1 MSSYRFVGKLCGYLC
16 EGCNEPLAGARVRL
30 YRAVRETTER
40 AVANPKDTFASVG
53 PNEIEAKASR
63 LIAEAEVD
71 DKGGFTFE
79 LGADQKYGGEAFEID
94 VYCATVPHRKPTPK
108 APAPRQFSITTL
120 QPQWRELGD
129 VLVAGWE
136 YCISARFWCY
146 LRGLFGAWTI
156 CGHVKICKTGAPL
169 GGVRV
174 FAFDRD
180 WLQDDALGSAVT
192 SGTGGFRIDYTT
204 ADFAKTIFPA
214 VNLELFGGPDI
225 YFRIETL
232 GGTVLLAEDPNRGRD
247 ADRENRGPC
256 FCVELCVPDQPSI
269 PPTVLSAF
277 TNLGGYDFTNG
288 GVDTAGTGLTSDSR
302 ALFST
307 VRLNGI
313 LAKLLNNQP
322 LEYMFEAKDIT
333 GGGGYTQIAAAQIA
347 RTEIGKLEVYA
358 PAFLNDPNPVKT
370 RPYTVN
376 GTAGPSEL
384 VTTFTG
390 DGWIKVPQDSD
401 VFGAGNFVANGNMI
415 NLMTTTLNAW
425 TAKDMTGLG
434 AGQSAALVGGG
445 LASDR
450 IYGLRMWVR
459 EAGNPG
465 SAILAGECA
474 RAAIDNTLYN
484 NELHHPDWAGWSTPG
499 QLAVYLVDI
508 QELQAGGCVELSDSL
523 TVLLT
528 AAHPNLGAVS
538 VTMTGPGGPYAFTVP
553 AAASGQRFG
562 AATPSGWTFANLP
575 DCAYIV
581 TLEVA
586 VLLTT
591 GDAIPNDLFDQ
602 IAFCKK
608 SVP

>member
-1 MSSYRFVGKLCGYLC
+1 MATYRFIGKLCGYLC
-16 EGCNEPLAGARVRL
+16 EGCDEPLAGARVRL
-30 YRAVRETTER
+30 YRAVQQTTER
-40 AVANPKDTFASVG
+40 AVANPKDTFALVDD
-53 PNEIEAKASR
+53 IKAKAAR

-71 DKGGFTFE
+71 DKGSFAFT
-79 LGADQKYGGEAFEID
+79 LGAEQKYAGEAFEVD

-108 APAPRQFSITTL
+108 PPVPRQFSITTL
-120 QPQWRELGD
+120 QPQWRESGD
-129 VLVAGWE
+129 ALVAGWE
-136 YCISARFWCY
+136 YCIPSRFWCY

-156 CGHVKICKTGAPL
+156 CGKVTVCKTDAPL

-192 SGTGGFRIDYTT
+192 NGSGGFRIDYTT

-214 VNLELFGGPDI
+214 INIELFGGPDI

-232 GGTVLLAEDPNRGRD
+232 GGTVLLSEPPSRGRD
-247 ADRENRGPC
+247 PDRENRGPC
-256 FCVELCVPDQPSI
+256 FCVKLCVPDQPSI

-288 GVDTAGTGLTSDSR
+288 GVDTASTGLTSDTR
-302 ALFST
+302 AFFST

-322 LEYMFEAKDIT
+322 LEYMFEVKDIT
-333 GGGGYTQIAAAQIA
+333 AGGGYTQVAAAQIA
-347 RTEIGKLEVYA
+347 RTEIGKLEIYA
-358 PAFLNDPNPVKT
+358 PAFPLDPNPVKT

-376 GTAGPSEL
+376 GTASPTEL
-384 VTTFTG
+384 VTTFTA
-390 DGWIKVPQDSD
+390 DGWIRVPQEND

-425 TAKDMTGLG
+425 PAKNMTGLG
-434 AGQSAALVGGG
+434 AGQDASLVGGG

-450 IYGLRMWVR
+450 MYALRMWVR

-465 SAILAGECA
+465 SAIIAGECA
-474 RAAIDNTLYN
+474 RAAIDNTLYD

-499 QLAVYLVDI
+499 QLAVFLLDI
-508 QELQAGGCVELSDSL
+508 QELQAGGCVELSTSL

-538 VTMTGPGGPYAFTVP
+538 VTMTGPGGPYGFLLP
-553 AAASGQRFG
+553 AAVGGQRFG
-562 AATPSGWTFANLP
+562 TATPNGWTFASIP

-581 TLEVA
+581 TLEVQA
-586 VLLTT
+586 RLTT
-591 GDAIPNDLFDQ
+591 GDAIPSDVFDQ
-602 IAFCKK
+602 VAFCKK
-608 SVP
+608 TI